1 MQYYMLDKTDISNVR
16 GIVDAKDVMR
26 ELGITNAQFS
36 RMVRNEEIYN
46 GCILIPVETDEDDE
60 RKRITSEDDEQFQL
74 IGESKTGIR
83 YYITSYLRVVSVSPF
98 DGVEREMC
106 IRKSSETRYV
116 VKIIDGK
123 RKKYISV
130 LCEAYKAFIG
140 GIKDKHIV
148 VCDGDLKIENLK
160 LVDLSE
166 VNRLKNS
173 KKVKVGDKIY
183 NSVIE
188 CANKNFISVPYMY
201 QMLEGVK
208 PNLIGVEFA

>member
-16 GIVDAKDVMR
+16 GIVDAKDVTK
-26 ELGITNAQFS
+26 ELGITNAQFHK
-36 RMVRNEEIYN
+36 MLRNEETYK
-46 GCILIPVETDEDDE
+46 GCILLPIETDEEE
-60 RKRITSEDDEQFQL
+60 RRKVTSQDDEQFQL
-74 IGESKTGIR
+74 LGESKTGIR
-83 YYITSYLRVVSVSPF
+83 YYVTSHIRVVSVSPF

-130 LCEAYKAFIG
+130 LGEAYKAFVG
-140 GIKDKHIV
+140 EIKEKHIV

-208 PNLIGVEFA
+208 PNLIGVEFV

>member
-1 MQYYMLDKTDISNVR
+1 MQYYMLDKNDISKVR
-16 GIVDAKDVMR
+16 GIVSAKDIIK

-36 RMVRNEEIYN
+36 KMVRNEEIYN
-46 GCILIPVETDEDDE
+46 GCILVPVIRESGRELP
-60 RKRITSEDDEQFQL
+60 TSESEELYQL
-74 IGESKTGIR
+74 IGESDSGYR
-83 YYITSYLRVVSVSPF
+83 YYVTSHIRVVSVSPF
-98 DGVEREMC
+98 DGVEREIH
-106 IRKSSETRYV
+106 IRKTSETRYAAQIV
-116 VKIIDGK
+116 DGK
-123 RKKYISV
+123 RKKHISV
-130 LCEAYKAFIG
+130 LGEAYKAFVG
-140 GIKDKHIV
+140 EIKDKHIA

-188 CANKNFISVPYMY
+188 CANNNFISVPYMY

>member
-1 MQYYMLDKTDISNVR
+1 MQYYMLDKNDISKVR
-16 GIVDAKDVMR
+16 GIVSAKDVIK
-26 ELGITNAQFS
+26 ELGITNAQFTK
-36 RMVRNEEIYN
+36 MVRNEEIYK
-46 GCILIPVETDEDDE
+46 GCILVPVIRESGRELP
-60 RKRITSEDDEQFQL
+60 TSESEELYQL
-74 IGESKTGIR
+74 VCESDSGFR
-83 YYITSYLRVVSVSPF
+83 YYITSHIRVVSVSPI
-98 DGVEREMC
+98 DGREREMR
-106 IRKSSETRYV
+106 IRKTSETRYAAQIV
-116 VKIIDGK
+116 DGK

-130 LCEAYKAFIG
+130 LGEAYKAFVG
-140 GIKDKHIV
+140 EIKDKHIV

-208 PNLIGVEFA
+208 PNLIGVELV

>member
-83 YYITSYLRVVSVSPF
+83 YYITSHLRVVSV
-98 DGVEREMC
+98 DLKGNQKEM
-106 IRKSSETRYV
+106 KAKKETESIYRV
-116 VKIIDGK
+116 ALNLKEGK
-123 RKKYISV
+123 RYLNV
-130 LCEAYKAFIG
+130 LLEAYRAFVG
-140 GIKDKHIV
+140 EVEKNDSIV
-148 VCDGDLKIENLK
+148 WDGEMKIENLRVIK
-160 LVDLSE
+160 LAQTQGLR
-166 VNRLKNS
+166 NK
-173 KKVKVGDKIY
+173 KKVRIGDIVY
-183 NSVIE
+183 SSIAE
-188 CANKNFISVPYMY
+188 CAKKNFISASYMY
-201 QMLEGVK
+201 QMLEGIK
-208 PNLIGVEFA
+208 PNLIGVELV

>member
-1 MQYYMLDKTDISNVR
+1 MQYYMLEKNDISVVR
-16 GIVDAKDVMR
+16 GIVSSKDVMK

-36 RMVRNEEIYN
+36 KMVRNEETYK
-46 GCILIPVETDEDDE
+46 GCILLPIETDEEE
-60 RKRITSEDDEQFQL
+60 RRKVTSEDAEQFQL

-83 YYITSYLRVVSVSPF
+83 YYITSYLRVVSV
-98 DGVEREMC
+98 DLKGKQREM
-106 IRKSSETRYV
+106 KAKKETESIYRV
-116 VKIIDGK
+116 VVNFKEGK
-123 RKKYISV
+123 RYLNV
-130 LCEAYKAFIG
+130 LFEAYKAFVG
-140 GIKDKHIV
+140 EIKDKHIV

-208 PNLIGVEFA
+208 PNLIGVELV

>member
-1 MQYYMLDKTDISNVR
+1 MQYYMLDKKDISKVR
-16 GIVDAKDVMR
+16 GIVSAKDVIK
-26 ELGITNAQFS
+26 ELGITNAQFTK
-36 RMVRNEEIYN
+36 MVRNEEIYK
-46 GCILIPVETDEDDE
+46 GCILVPVIRESGRELP
-60 RKRITSEDDEQFQL
+60 TSESEELYQL
-74 IGESKTGIR
+74 VCESDSGFR
-83 YYITSYLRVVSVSPF
+83 YYITSHIRVVSVSPI
-98 DGVEREMC
+98 DGTEREMR
-106 IRKSSETRYV
+106 IRKTSETRYAAQIV
-116 VKIIDGK
+116 DGK

-130 LCEAYKAFIG
+130 LGEAYKAFVG
-140 GIKDKHIV
+140 EIKDKHIV

-208 PNLIGVEFA
+208 PNLIGVELV

>member
-1 MQYYMLDKTDISNVR
+1 MQYYMLDKSDISVVR
-16 GIVDAKDVMR
+16 GIVNTKDVMR

-46 GCILIPVETDEDDE
+46 GCILVPVI
-60 RKRITSEDDEQFQL
+60 R
-74 IGESKTGIR
+74 ESDSGYR
-83 YYITSYLRVVSVSPF
+83 YYVTSHIRVVSVSPF

-116 VKIIDGK
+116 VKIRDGN
-123 RKKYISV
+123 RSKYISV
-130 LCEAYKAFIG
+130 LGEAYKAFIG
-140 GIKDKHIV
+140 EIKDKHIV

-208 PNLIGVEFA
+208 PNLIGVELV